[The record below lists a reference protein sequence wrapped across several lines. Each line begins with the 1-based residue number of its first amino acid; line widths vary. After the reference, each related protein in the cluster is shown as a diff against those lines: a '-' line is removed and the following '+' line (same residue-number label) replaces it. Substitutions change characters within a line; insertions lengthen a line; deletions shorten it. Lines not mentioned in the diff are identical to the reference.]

1 MKNFFATLLAAGLSL
16 AATASQATTFYQ
28 SAPSS
33 NSAFQSLVNQAQAGD
48 IIILRAGSH
57 YVTTPIQLA
66 AGKSS
71 ITIRGEAGAVV
82 RKATNSYNAA
92 AFEIT
97 GNYNTIDLIELD
109 GGNLPEA
116 GIIIYGQHN
125 TVSNSNVHNCGN
137 SAAVG
142 AGILLDGGHTVCALN
157 TVIGC
162 KVYYNYMVGVSNS
175 RHTNGT
181 IRDNQIY
188 ENGAEG
194 LTVDIYSHNG
204 YVYHNWV
211 HLNNT
216 GNRGVGGIGTD
227 ATNGTRFDSN
237 VVDYTHYKS
246 GLTFQNNIGGCD
258 GVIVSNNHFNN
269 NDGYGILER
278 FTQYRDTNMTFTNN
292 ELVGNKQGTKTI
304 ISSGTSAIAAAR
316 IATAVP
322 ALAPG
327 VNDAGLLL
335 YPNPTA
341 GAVQLDLGASP
352 MEANISIR
360 DNLGRLVRQQTLR
373 GTGPQNLSAADGLAN
388 GSYLVTIATTEVVTT
403 HKLVVT
409 H

>member
-1 MKNFFATLLAAGLSL
+1 MKNFFATLLAAALSL
-16 AATASQATTFYQ
+16 GATASHATTFYQ

-33 NSAFQSLVNQAQAGD
+33 NSAFQTLVNQAQAGD

-57 YVTTPIQLA
+57 YVTTPIQLP
-66 AGKSS
+66 AGKNS

-82 RKATNSYNAA
+82 RKAQNAYNAA

-97 GNYNTIDLIELD
+97 GNYNTIDLLELD

-125 TVSNSNVHNCGN
+125 TVSNSSVHNCGN

-175 RHTNGT
+175 RHTDGT

-194 LTVDIYSHNG
+194 LTMDIYSHNG
-204 YVYHNWV
+204 YVYNNWV

-237 VVDYTHYKS
+237 TVDYTHYKS

-258 GVIVSNNHFNN
+258 GVIVTNNHFNN

-278 FTQYRDTNMTFTNN
+278 FTQYADTHMTFTNN
-292 ELVGNKQGTKTI
+292 ERANNKLGAQTI
-304 ISSGTSAIAAAR
+304 IYSGAR
-316 IATAVP
+316 LLAAVP
-322 ALAPG
+322 ATTSASASLAP
-327 VNDAGLLL
+327 

-341 GAVQLDLGASP
+341 GPVTLDLGPDVTA
-352 MEANISIR
+352 ATISVR
-360 DNLGRLVRQQTLR
+360 DNTGRLVQQQTLH
-373 GTGPQNLSAADGLAN
+373 GAGPQALPGTTELAN
-388 GSYLVTIATTEVVTT
+388 GSYLVTIATATAVAT
-403 HKLVVT
+403 HKLVVAR
-409 H
+409 

>member
-1 MKNFFATLLAAGLSL
+1 MRNFFATLLVACLSL
-16 AATASQATTFYQ
+16 AATASHATTFYQ
-28 SAPSS
+28 SAPSN
-33 NSAFQSLVNQAQAGD
+33 NSAFQTLVNRAQAGD

-57 YVTTPIQLA
+57 YVTTPIQLLQ
-66 AGKSS
+66 GKNN
-71 ITIRGEAGAVV
+71 ITIRGEQGAVV
-82 RKATNSYNAA
+82 RKAQNSYNAA

-97 GNYNTIDLIELD
+97 GNYNSIDLIELD

-125 TVSNSNVHNCGN
+125 TVSNSSVHNCGN

-175 RHTNGT
+175 RHTDGT

-194 LTVDIYSHNG
+194 LTMDIYSHNG
-204 YVYHNWV
+204 YVYNNWV

-237 VVDYTHYKS
+237 TVDYTHFKS
-246 GLTFQNNIGGCD
+246 GLTFQNNVGGCD

-278 FTQYRDTNMTFTNN
+278 FTQYADTHMTFTTNERANN
-292 ELVGNKQGTKTI
+292 KLGAQTI
-304 ISSGTSAIAAAR
+304 IYSGGRTLAVAPAPVAAS
-316 IATAVP
+316 
-322 ALAPG
+322 LAP
-327 VNDAGLLL
+327 
-335 YPNPTA
+335 YPNPTTGIVA
-341 GAVQLDLGASP
+341 LDLGTSF

-360 DNLGRLVRQQTLR
+360 DNMGRLVQQQTLR
-373 GTGPQNLSAADGLAN
+373 GVGAQALASTAELAS
-388 GSYLVTIATTEVVTT
+388 GSYLVIIATATAVTT
-403 HKLVVT
+403 HKLVIAR
-409 H
+409 

>member
-1 MKNFFATLLAAGLSL
+1 MKNTFTALLAGGLAL
-16 AATASQATTFYQ
+16 AAVASHATTFYQ
-28 SAPSS
+28 SAPSN
-33 NSAFQSLVNQAQAGD
+33 NSAFQALVNQAQAGD

-57 YVTTPIQLA
+57 YVTTPIRLPQ
-66 AGKSS
+66 GKNS

-125 TVSNSNVHNCGN
+125 TVSNSSVHNCGN
-137 SAAVG
+137 ATAVG
-142 AGILLDGGHTVCALN
+142 AGILLDGGHTACALN

-175 RHTNGT
+175 RHTDGT

-194 LTVDIYSHNG
+194 LTMDIYSHNG
-204 YVYHNWV
+204 YVYNNWV

-237 VVDYTHYKS
+237 TVDYTHYKS

-258 GVIVSNNHFNN
+258 GVIVTNNHFNN

-278 FTQYRDTNMTFTNN
+278 FTQYTDTHMTFTNN
-292 ELVGNKQGTKTI
+292 ERANNKLGAQTI
-304 ISSGTSAIAAAR
+304 IYSGAR
-316 IATAVP
+316 TALATTATA
-322 ALAPG
+322 ATT
-327 VNDAGLLL
+327 GLTL

-341 GAVQLDLGASP
+341 GAVQLDLGP
-352 MEANISIR
+352 QPIEATVAIR
-360 DNLGRLVRQQTLR
+360 DNMGRLVRQQLLR
-373 GTGPQNLSAADGLAN
+373 GAGAQPLASTSELAN
-388 GSYLVTIATTEVVTT
+388 GSYLVTIATADAVATR
-403 HKLVVT
+403 KLVVA